1 MKKFNE
7 LEIKSELKNF
17 ENWKLI
23 DKAIERNFVFEDFSE
38 SLAFIVR
45 VGIASENANHHPEI
59 QNVYNK
65 VKLRLS
71 THDSNGITQKDF
83 DLASKIDG
91 LI

>member
-1 MKKFNE
+1 MKKYNTS
-7 LEIKSELKNF
+7 EIKLLLEKL

-23 DKAIERNFVFEDFSE
+23 DNAIERNFVFKDFSE

-45 VGIASENANHHPEI
+45 VGIVAEKANHHPEVY
-59 QNVYNK
+59 NVYNK

-71 THDSNGITQKDF
+71 THDSDGITQKDF

-91 LI
+91 L